1 MPRRVR
7 RALLV
12 ALAALAGCSLAAGPD
27 GGACINSCY
36 CHSSGSTAP
45 PEPSPFLR
53 PILASRGPRTLLG
66 AAGIHPAGCFNSCT
80 LLNAIYYSESK
91 SCSTKEDIV
100 VEDKVNEQ
108 WNSGIIYVG
117 NYLVGGDDY
126 DPCRGT
132 KKKLRILVLNG
143 YRCPDIHKCAD
154 DIFMMD
160 ALEGTA
166 IDLRKVN
173 TTTGEERCCAPSG
186 KKML

>member
-53 PILASRGPRTLLG
+53 PILPSRGPRTLLG
-66 AAGIHPAGCFNSCT
+66 AARIFPRGECDSCT
-80 LLNAIYYSESK
+80 LQAAHYKCPNKKKISVL
-91 SCSTKEDIV
+91 
-100 VEDKVNEQ
+100 DKVNEQ
-108 WNSGIIYVG
+108 WNNGGIIYV
-117 NYLVGGDDY
+117 NISLAGDENR
-126 DPCRGT
+126 DPCRGEEKT
-132 KKKLRILVLNG
+132 L
-143 YRCPDIHKCAD
+143 H
-154 DIFMMD
+154 IFVKS
-160 ALEGTA
+160 GTSCDVNHNCEDVGFYA
-166 IDLRKVN
+166 QSVDETFIDLRNVTAIGGQKY
-173 TTTGEERCCAPSG
+173 ECCAPSG

>member
-12 ALAALAGCSLAAGPD
+12 ALATLAGCSLAADPD

-80 LLNAIYYSESK
+80 LLNAIYYNESK
-91 SCSTKEDIV
+91 NCSTATGRCQSLGGIRSRRAWLSLPLSCAALSSALSRTTKRNFLSLILSRAA
-100 VEDKVNEQ
+100 KRTFLSRSFPCNEMELFHPVLSRQ
-108 WNSGIIYVG
+108 RSAG
-117 NYLVGGDDY
+117 L
-126 DPCRGT
+126 PEAS
-132 KKKLRILVLNG
+132 KIL
-143 YRCPDIHKCAD
+143 
-154 DIFMMD
+154 
-160 ALEGTA
+160 
-166 IDLRKVN
+166 
-173 TTTGEERCCAPSG
+173 
-186 KKML
+186 